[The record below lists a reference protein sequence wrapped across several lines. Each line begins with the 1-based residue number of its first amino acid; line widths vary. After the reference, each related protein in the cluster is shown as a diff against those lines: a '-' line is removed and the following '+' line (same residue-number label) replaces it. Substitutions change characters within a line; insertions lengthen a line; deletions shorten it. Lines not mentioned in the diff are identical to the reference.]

1 MTVVITGASGHVGGV
16 LTRTLIKQ
24 RRHVRVLVHKD
35 TRALDDLRVQRVEA
49 DILKPDTLAKAFQ
62 GAGTVYHLAA
72 HISIEGGKDRITRMI
87 NVEGTSNVVDACI
100 EANVEK
106 LVHFS
111 SIHALN
117 ACPKDQEIDETREYV
132 DTGDCYMY
140 DRTKAEAERI
150 VLMGVKRGLFAV
162 IVNPTGIIGPLDF
175 KPSHMGQVL
184 VTMYQGKLPALM
196 EGGFNW
202 VDVRD
207 VVTGAMAAEQ
217 RGRRGQSYLLSGHW
231 MALKDLARLIHEV
244 TGVKQPTFVSPYWL
258 ARLGAPFAASY
269 NRLRGKPASYT
280 SASIS
285 YLQDYRY
292 ISCEKAQTELGY
304 RPRSMRETIE
314 DTYKWF
320 KQAGRLEKFTRE
332 ELQRLQDRQTRLKSR
347 LQQKPKPKQDDELE
361 FVPKQKTRPKL
372 KDARMPRPRKIPFD
386 ELK

>member
-1 MTVVITGASGHVGGV
+1 MGGV
-16 LTRTLIKQ
+16 LTRALIKQ
-24 RRHVRVLVHKD
+24 RRPVRVLVHKD
-35 TRALDDLRVQRVEA
+35 TRALDGLRVQRVEA
-49 DILKPDTLAKAFQ
+49 DILKPETLAKAFQ
-62 GAGTVYHLAA
+62 GASTVYHLAA
-72 HISIEGGKDRITRMI
+72 YISIEGGKDKITRRI

-117 ACPKDQEIDETREYV
+117 SSPKDQEIDETRDYV

-150 VLMGVKRGLFAV
+150 VLMGVKRNLFAV
-162 IVNPTGIIGPLDF
+162 IVNPTGIVGPFDF

-184 VTMYQGKLPALM
+184 ITMFKSKLPALM

-217 RGRRGQSYLLSGHW
+217 KGRRGQSYLLSGHW
-231 MALKDLARLIHEV
+231 MSLKDLARLIHEV

-258 ARLGAPFAASY
+258 ARLGAPFGALYSK
-269 NRLRGKPASYT
+269 LRGKPPSYT

-292 ISCEKAQTELGY
+292 ISCEKAQTKLGY

-320 KQAGRLEKFTRE
+320 KTAGHLEKLTKGDLLRLE
-332 ELQRLQDRQTRLKSR
+332 QRKLKLKSK
-347 LQQKPKPKQDDELE
+347 QQKPKPKPKPDAELE
-361 FVPKQKTRPKL
+361 FVPRQKDKL
-372 KDARMPRPRKIPFD
+372 KEKQRSMDARMPRPRKIPFD

>member
-1 MTVVITGASGHVGGV
+1 MGGV
-16 LTRTLIKQ
+16 LTRALIK
-24 RRHVRVLVHKD
+24 RRRNVRVLVHKD
-35 TRALDDLRVQRVEA
+35 TRALDNLRVQRVEA
-49 DILKPDTLAKAFQ
+49 DILKPETLARAFQ
-62 GAGTVYHLAA
+62 GASTVYHLAA
-72 HISIEGGKDRITRMI
+72 YISIEGGKDRITRRI
-87 NVEGTSNVVDACI
+87 NVEGTGNVVDACI

-117 ACPKDQEIDETREYV
+117 PRPKDQEIDETREYV

-162 IVNPTGIIGPLDF
+162 IVNPTGIVGPFDF

-184 VTMYQGKLPALM
+184 VTMFKGKLPAIM

-217 RGRRGQSYLLSGHW
+217 KGRRGQSYLLSGHW

-244 TGVKQPTFVSPYWL
+244 SGVKQPTFVSPYWL
-258 ARLGAPFAASY
+258 ARLGAPFGALVSK
-269 NRLRGKPASYT
+269 LRGKPPSYT

-285 YLQDYRY
+285 YLQDYRH
-292 ISCEKAQTELGY
+292 ISREKAQTDLGY
-304 RPRSMRETIE
+304 KPRSMRETIE
-314 DTYKWF
+314 DTFTWF
-320 KQAGRLEKFTRE
+320 KKAGHLQKFTRE
-332 ELQRLQDRQTRLKSR
+332 ELQSLQDRQAKLKSR
-347 LQQKPKPKQDDELE
+347 QQKPKPKPDADLE
-361 FVPKQKTRPKL
+361 FVPKQKDKL
-372 KDARMPRPRKIPFD
+372 KENQRSMDARMPRPRKIPFD